1 MNFLDETIWAERL
14 ATLSETRSSDVTF
27 RIGVCVVNGRTGLL
41 EAPGRTTRLRR
52 KELELLAYLYR
63 RGAAP
68 VGRQQLLRE
77 VWQCTNVITRTVD
90 QTVATL
96 RRKLNEDSANPKHL
110 VTVYGIGYQL
120 RKGLAAKFRDA
131 LSTSSVTVH
140 SFPVTHLDTMPI

>member
-1 MNFLDETIWAERL
+1 MNLLDETIWAGRL
-14 ATLSETRSSDVTF
+14 ARLTETRPAEETF
-27 RIGVCVVNGRTGLL
+27 RIGACVVNARTGLIK
-41 EAPGRTTRLRR
+41 ASGQTTRLRR

-68 VGRQQLLRE
+68 VDRQQLLRE

-96 RRKLNEDSANPKHL
+96 RRKLDEDSANPKHL

-120 RKGLAAKFRDA
+120 HKGLAA
-131 LSTSSVTVH
+131 
-140 SFPVTHLDTMPI
+140 

>member
-1 MNFLDETIWAERL
+1 MNLLDESIWAGRL
-14 ATLSETRSSDVTF
+14 ATLSASAPSEETF
-27 RIGVCVVNGRTGLL
+27 RIGACVVNGQTGRI
-41 EAPGRTTRLRR
+41 EAPGRTARLRR

-63 RGAAP
+63 CAAP
-68 VGRQQLLRE
+68 VDRQQLLRE

-120 RKGLAAKFRDA
+120 RKDLA
-131 LSTSSVTVH
+131 T
-140 SFPVTHLDTMPI
+140 

>member
-1 MNFLDETIWAERL
+1 MNLLDETIWAGRL
-14 ATLSETRSSDVTF
+14 AELSEAGFSDETF
-27 RIGVCVVNGRTGLL
+27 CIGTCVVDGRTGLI
-41 EAPGRTTRLRR
+41 EAHGKTTRLRR

-68 VGRQQLLRE
+68 VDRQQLLRE

-96 RRKLNEDSANPKHL
+96 RRKLGEDSANPKHL

-120 RKGLAAKFRDA
+120 HKDSGLA
-131 LSTSSVTVH
+131 L
-140 SFPVTHLDTMPI
+140 